1 MTPEERRRIMLARTG
16 PLSSGIIPSDFYF
29 PTQLPISDEAW
40 YTLPPGRTPEER
52 QKYRSYID
60 DMTAS
65 QDRRVLDY
73 LAGKPRSI
81 VETTP
86 QPTPAVEQ
94 PIVEESAIPTLDESY
109 DVTGRDIPE
118 EASDQILEQIRLKAL
133 SEEAWNIEKNKLIQ
147 ADNKMELAISL
158 ITGTQPNLTRLD
170 ISSGASSA
178 SNVKAQSDLERSMLV
193 NEWMK
198 NPPTTKDQVIEF
210 GTKMNASPAG
220 WTYIKNTLAPLFDYG
235 DMITWKKLMPDGTVK
250 YGYSRKND
258 TTRNQLFRNEQY
270 RTGKLD
276 DDRKAQEA
284 INIKKASELF
294 VGFLV
299 DEKTGKARPVTQ
311 ELLNE
316 FTTLNPQILL
326 NPDMIA
332 AVEKIASLYDLKP
345 AMSTFYVTED
355 YTDHKG
361 ILRKKGDKFSIN
373 TNTEGYQIELGN
385 KSTTRLSEAKEF
397 DITLSEARSQALGD
411 ASNDLQ
417 KLVDDEEIQLKDDL
431 LLDRANHL
439 LMERALKDP
448 LFVIEDGDARK
459 VLDLMEAT
467 ELRTQLTGTMFDTV
481 DTLFAEEKSHK
492 EIKQQ
497 ISKDFGKANIGD
509 EKMKEIDE
517 YIDGKFTQ
525 PDLAP
530 IVATE
535 SQQVYPVMGEDG
547 TFTLVTAT
555 TKGNVIRVGDSKTG
569 HIDLPVSA
577 ETEAFKIYPKVILGE
592 EADGTPKL
600 EKVPGRFN
608 QEFKIS
614 HMQKEKDNI
623 ETAVAALIKKP
634 TEYWD
639 AYNSYNQIYDQIDV
653 GIPDPSAW
661 ASVDQRIVTLAI
673 KLVDTSMVTESEF
686 ESFADKAGIGDKL
699 RHQLREW
706 QTGEPITAGQKRA
719 ILKMTEQWLLTK
731 QAAILGVAKSLKST
745 LDKRYPT
752 GEDSDVILP
761 RGYEVLDLFNV
772 AGASFDLMTEV
783 PRSSKGLIEKSAEH
797 KLFFGVEDEAEIT
810 DKEFNAAAE
819 YDEIEAANQAGADSL
834 LIPKRRTFRNR

>member
-1 MTPEERRRIMLARTG
+1 MTPEERRRIWLARTG
-16 PLSSGIIPSDFYF
+16 PLSSGIAPPGTNLYSYTQMTPS
-29 PTQLPISDEAW
+29 ISDEAW

-52 QKYRSYID
+52 QKYRSD
-60 DMTAS
+60 VDSMTAI

-86 QPTPAVEQ
+86 QPTPIVEQ

-109 DVTGRDIPE
+109 DVSAIDIQE
-118 EASDQILEQIRLKAL
+118 KASDQIQEQIRLKAL

-147 ADNKMELAISL
+147 ADNKSELFVAL
-158 ITGTQPNLTRLD
+158 ATGTQPNLTRME
-170 ISSGASSA
+170 ISSDAASA

-198 NPPTTKDQVIEF
+198 NPPKTKDQVIEF

-220 WTYIKNTLAPLFDYG
+220 WTYIKNTLAPLFNYG
-235 DMITWKKLMPDGTVK
+235 DMITWKKLMPDGQVK

-258 TTRNQLFRNEQY
+258 TARNELFRNEQY
-270 RTGKLD
+270 RTGSLE
-276 DDRKAQEA
+276 DDRKAKVA
-284 INIKKASELF
+284 IDQKRASDLFIKHLA
-294 VGFLV
+294 GR
-299 DEKTGKARPVTQ
+299 AVTQ
-311 ELLNE
+311 ELLDE
-316 FTTLNPQILL
+316 FTTTTPEILG
-326 NPDMIA
+326 NPDMIT
-332 AVEKIASLYDLKP
+332 AVEGIAGLYDLKP
-345 AMSTFYVTED
+345 AMSTFYVTEN

-361 ILRKKGDKFSIN
+361 IPRKKGDKFSIN
-373 TNTEGYQIELGN
+373 TNTEGYQTELGN

-397 DITLSEARSQALGD
+397 DITLSEARSQALED

-417 KLVDDEEIQLKDDL
+417 ELVNTEQIQLKDDL

-481 DTLFAEEKSHK
+481 DTLFAEGKSHK

-555 TKGNVIRVGDSKTG
+555 TKGNVIRVGDSETG
-569 HIDLPVSA
+569 YIDLPVSA

-623 ETAVAALIKKP
+623 ETAVATLIKKP
-634 TEYWD
+634 TQYWD
-639 AYNSYNQIYDQIDV
+639 AYSTYNQIYDQIEA
-653 GIPDPSAW
+653 GISDKEAW
-661 ASVDQRIVTLAI
+661 ALVDQRIVTLAI
-673 KLVDTSMVTESEF
+673 KLVDTSMVTKSEF
-686 ESFADKAGIGDKL
+686 DDFASKAGIGDKL

-719 ILKMTEQWLLTK
+719 ILKMTEQWLKTK
-731 QAAILGVAKSLKST
+731 QKAILGVAKSLKAT

-772 AGASFDLMTEV
+772 AGASFDLMTEE
-783 PRSSKGLIEKSAEH
+783 PRPSEGLMTKSAEH
-797 KLFFGVEDEAEIT
+797 KLFFGIEDEAEIT

-819 YDEIEAANQAGADSL
+819 MDAIEAANQAEEDSL
-834 LIPKRRTFRNR
+834 LIPKRRFRN

>member
-1 MTPEERRRIMLARTG
+1 MTPEERRELLQRLGWKEGSVIGQNRAMSG
-16 PLSSGIIPSDFYF
+16 PLADSTGAFGMEQFRQSRG
-29 PTQLPISDEAW
+29 LPIESIGSM
-40 YTLPPGRTPEER
+40 LR
-52 QKYRSYID
+52 D
-60 DMTAS
+60 D
-65 QDRRVLDY
+65 RVLRD
-73 LAGKPRSI
+73 LGQRRSI

-86 QPTPAVEQ
+86 IVEQ
-94 PIVEESAIPTLDESY
+94 PIVEESAIPALDESY
-109 DVTGRDIPE
+109 DVSAIDIQE
-118 EASDQILEQIRLKAL
+118 KASDQIQEQIRLKAL

-147 ADNKMELAISL
+147 ADNKSELFVAL
-158 ITGTQPNLTRLD
+158 ATGTQPNLTRME
-170 ISSGASSA
+170 ISSDAASA

-198 NPPTTKDQVIEF
+198 NPPKTKDQVIEF
-210 GTKMNASPAG
+210 GTKTNASPAG
-220 WTYIKNTLAPLFDYG
+220 WTYIKNTLAPLFNYG
-235 DMITWKKLMPDGTVK
+235 DMITWKKLMPDGQVK

-258 TTRNQLFRNEQY
+258 TARNELFRNKDY
-270 RTGKLD
+270 RTGSLE

-294 VGFLV
+294 VAHLKG
-299 DEKTGKARPVTQ
+299 RPVTQ
-311 ELLNE
+311 EILNE
-316 FTTLNPQILL
+316 FTTSNPQILL
-326 NPDMIA
+326 DPDMIA

-345 AMSTFYVTED
+345 SMSTFYVTED

-361 ILRKKGDKFSIN
+361 ISRKKGDKFSIN
-373 TNTEGYQIELGN
+373 TNTKGYQTELGN

-397 DITLSEARSQALGD
+397 DITLSEARSQALED

-417 KLVDDEEIQLKDDL
+417 ELVNTEQIQLKDDL

-481 DTLFAEEKSHK
+481 DTLFGEGKSHK

-497 ISKDFGKANIGD
+497 ISKDFGSANISD

-555 TKGNVIRVGDSKTG
+555 TKGNAIRVGDSETG
-569 HIDLPVSA
+569 YIDLPVSA

-592 EADGTPKL
+592 ESDGTPKL

-623 ETAVAALIKKP
+623 ETAVATLIKKP
-634 TEYWD
+634 TQYWD
-639 AYNSYNQIYDQIDV
+639 AYSTYNQIYDQIEA
-653 GIPDPSAW
+653 GISDKEAW
-661 ASVDQRIVTLAI
+661 ALVDQRIVTLAI

-686 ESFADKAGIGDKL
+686 ASFADKAGVLDQIAHIRRKMN
-699 RHQLREW
+699 
-706 QTGEPITAGQKRA
+706 TGEPLTAGQKRA
-719 ILKMTEQWLLTK
+719 VLKMSEQWLKTK
-731 QAAILGVAKSLKST
+731 QSAILGVATSLKDT

-752 GEDSDVILP
+752 GKDSDVILP

-772 AGASFDLMTEV
+772 AGASFDLMTEE
-783 PRSSKGLIEKSAEH
+783 PRPSEGLMTKSPEH

-810 DKEFNAAAE
+810 DKEFNAKKV

-834 LIPKRRTFRNR
+834 LVPKRRFRNR